1 MPPTEPIGST
11 TTPSPSQGAA
21 DTRAELYKLSDPD
34 PKQPPVPHGGESAE
48 RHRHSA
54 PRVLA
59 IAVITVSD
67 TRDATTDTGGDLLAE
82 GLAAAGHRV
91 VARRWVADD
100 RVAIRVALDAL
111 LDDPSVQVILL
122 TGGSGLAPRDVTP
135 EALAGL
141 FEREI
146 PGFGELFRML
156 SYEEIGA
163 AAMLSRAAAGVAK
176 GRIIAALPGSRAA
189 LRLALER
196 LLIPE
201 LGHLYAEA
209 NKETRRVDG

>member
-1 MPPTEPIGST
+1 MN
-11 TTPSPSQGAA
+11 
-21 DTRAELYKLSDPD
+21 KLSDPD
-34 PKQPPVPHGGESAE
+34 PKQPHGGESAE

-59 IAVITVSD
+59 IAVVTVSD
-67 TRDATTDTGGDLLAE
+67 TRDAATDTGGDLLAQ
-82 GLAAAGHRV
+82 GLTAAGHRV
-91 VARRWVADD
+91 VERRWVADD
-100 RVAIRVALDAL
+100 RVAIRAALDAL
-111 LDDPSVQVILL
+111 LDDPAVQVILL

-135 EALAGL
+135 EALSGL

-163 AAMLSRAAAGVAK
+163 AAMLSRATAGVAR
-176 GRIIAALPGSRAA
+176 GRIIAALPGSRGA

-201 LGHLYAEA
+201 LGHLYGEA
-209 NKETRRVDG
+209 NKETPRVDG